1 MQSEQYRSKEKPCP
15 KCAELWD
22 AFDAATKEY
31 IDLLKEQAS
40 IAATNV
46 KRSHLLDPLIQAA
59 FQGRSAARSS
69 IEFHRVLDHGKE
81 PQNDDGGVLNRLRHR
96 YFR

>member
-59 FQGRSAARSS
+59 FQGRSAARAAM
-69 IEFHRVLDHGKE
+69 EFHRVLDHGEE
-81 PQNDDGGVLNRLRHR
+81 PKTKTAGS
-96 YFR
+96 

>member
-1 MQSEQYRSKEKPCP
+1 M
-15 KCAELWD
+15 
-22 AFDAATKEY
+22 KEY

-59 FQGRSAARSS
+59 FQGRSAAGAA

-81 PQNDDGGVLNRLRHR
+81 TRTMKAG
-96 YFR
+96 F

>member
-40 IAATNV
+40 IAATSA
-46 KRSHLLDPLIQAA
+46 KRSHLLDPLIAAA
-59 FQGRSAARSS
+59 FQHRSAARSAL
-69 IEFHRVLDHGKE
+69 EFHRVLDHGKE
-81 PQNDDGGVLNRLRHR
+81 PRTMTAGS
-96 YFR
+96 